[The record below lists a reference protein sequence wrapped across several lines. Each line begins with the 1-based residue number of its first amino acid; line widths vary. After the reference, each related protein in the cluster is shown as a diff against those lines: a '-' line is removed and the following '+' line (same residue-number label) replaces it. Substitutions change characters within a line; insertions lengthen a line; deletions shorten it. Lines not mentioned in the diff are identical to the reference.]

1 MIETA
6 KGEVVLNIENATIRS
21 GGKVLF
27 RTLNFTI
34 RKGEH
39 WIILGE
45 NGSGKSAFLKAIEG
59 NFYMSHGRISRIF
72 YEDFLRTYPDQD
84 SLFSFINLIASVP
97 EKHQFKNN
105 SNTSTF
111 YYQQRYNSIDSE
123 DSLTV
128 ETHLKETYENSV
140 LPKKK
145 WEVAKVMEMMSL
157 EDLAKKQLIKLSNGE
172 TKRLLIAAA
181 ILKNPIVLLL
191 DNPLIGL
198 DISTRI
204 RFDSILNAIIESGI
218 TVIMT
223 GTSKEIPTA
232 ITHVGILGE
241 GKFKQTAKKVDFKP
255 DYLSKNKFVHTNGLN
270 LELFNTLNKHSN
282 NYSFDYVVKLKDVHI
297 QYGDRTILKDLNWT
311 IRQGERWV
319 LSGPNGSGKSTL
331 LSLLNG
337 DNPQAYAND
346 ITLFD
351 RKRGTGESIWE
362 IKNKIG
368 FVSPEQHQY
377 FPQESSCIDVVES
390 GFYNTQGLYRKSNP
404 RNREIALK
412 WLEVLNLKEQAE
424 TPFNLIASSK
434 QRLCL
439 LLRALVN
446 NPALL
451 ILDEPCQGLDE
462 LQQYHVRHIIEVL
475 SRNSNTTIIYVT
487 HHREEIPMGF
497 VNELSLS

>member
-1 MIETA
+1 MINTPKE
-6 KGEVVLNIENATIRS
+6 KVVLDIENATVRS

-27 RTLNFTI
+27 HALNFTI
-34 RKGEH
+34 KKGEH
-39 WIILGE
+39 WIILGQ
-45 NGSGKSAFLKAIEG
+45 NGSGKSAFLKVIEG
-59 NFYMSHGRISRIF
+59 HFYVSHGRISRIF
-72 YEDFLRTYPDQD
+72 YEEFLRSYPDQD
-84 SLFSFINLIASVP
+84 SLFSFTNLIASVP

-128 ETHLKETYENSV
+128 EKYLKETYENSI
-140 LPKKK
+140 LPEKYWKIPK
-145 WEVAKVMEMMSL
+145 IMKMMAL
-157 EDLAKKQLIKLSNGE
+157 EGLAGKQLIKLSNGE

-181 ILKNPIVLLL
+181 ILKNPVVLLL

-198 DISTRI
+198 DISTRNQ
-204 RFDSILNAIIESGI
+204 FGKILDAIIESGI

-223 GTSKEIPTA
+223 GTSKEIPSS
-232 ITHVGILGE
+232 ITHIGIIEGRKIEQTFKKSDFNAESLG
-241 GKFKQTAKKVDFKP
+241 KSQFVVD
-255 DYLSKNKFVHTNGLN
+255 NGLN
-270 LELFNTLNKHSN
+270 IKLFNKLNKRSTDHT
-282 NYSFDYVVKLKDVHI
+282 FEYVVKLKDVHVG
-297 QYGDRTILKDLNWT
+297 YGDRTILRDINWT
-311 IRQGERWV
+311 IRQGERWI

-346 ITLFD
+346 VTLFD

-362 IKNKIG
+362 IKTKIG

-377 FPQESSCIDVVES
+377 FPQENSCLDVVES
-390 GFYNTQGLYRKSNP
+390 GFYNTQGLYRKSKP
-404 RNREIALK
+404 QNREIAVH
-412 WLEVLNLKEQAE
+412 WLEVLNLKEQAA
-424 TPFNLIASSK
+424 TPFSNLSSSQ

-446 NPALL
+446 NPVLL

-462 LQQYHVRHIIEVL
+462 QHQNHIRFIIEEL
-475 SRNSNTTIIYVT
+475 CRNSKTTIIYVT
-487 HHREEIPMGF
+487 HHREEIPEGF
-497 VNELSLS
+497 VKELCLP